1 MSAADR
7 LYILDDAGQVTEIRR
22 PEYARRVSSQA
33 GLASL
38 AMIGPGAAAQA
49 EAEILAHA
57 APSLVRMD
65 AMEAVVEAALAV
77 VAPMARWQDQQL
89 TTEEIALRDAVRTY
103 QEVAS

>member
-1 MSAADR
+1 MS
-7 LYILDDAGQVTEIRR
+7 VTR
-22 PEYARRVSSQA
+22 SSWV
-33 GLASL
+33 
-38 AMIGPGAAAQA
+38 IVEPGAAAQA

-89 TTEEIALRDAVRTY
+89 TTEEIALRTAVRDY
-103 QEVAS
+103 QEVS